1 MACSCERK
9 NAPIWGCSIK
19 RNHVILQI
27 RFLNLMG
34 TVMAL
39 HFASN
44 PAKVVEFGRL
54 LQETRNRHGLS
65 VEAMCKR
72 VGMSPDQIQAIE
84 DGDID
89 YFKRSTQTII
99 WHARL
104 YAKKMGIDLPEL
116 VFNDIRRTSATSS
129 HPAQKIPAFLLK
141 SISKSEIEKNEH
153 GRR

>member
-1 MACSCERK
+1 M
-9 NAPIWGCSIK
+9 
-19 RNHVILQI
+19 ILQI
-27 RFLNLMG
+27 SSFNVMG
-34 TVMAL
+34 TVMPL

-44 PAKVVEFGRL
+44 PAKVIEFGLL

-65 VEAMCKR
+65 IEAMSKR

-141 SISKSEIEKNEH
+141 SISKSETEKNEY
-153 GRR
+153 GSR

>member
-1 MACSCERK
+1 
-9 NAPIWGCSIK
+9 
-19 RNHVILQI
+19 
-27 RFLNLMG
+27 MG

-44 PAKVVEFGRL
+44 PSKVIEFGRL
-54 LQETRNRHGLS
+54 LQEARNLKGLS
-65 VEAMCKR
+65 IEAMCKR
-72 VGMSPDQIQAIE
+72 LGMRAEQIQAIE

-99 WHARL
+99 WYARL
-104 YAKKMGIDLPEL
+104 YAKKMGVDLPEL
-116 VFNDIRRTSATSS
+116 VFNDIRLSSTTSS

-141 SISKSEIEKNEH
+141 SISKSETEKNEY

>member
-1 MACSCERK
+1 M
-9 NAPIWGCSIK
+9 
-19 RNHVILQI
+19 ILQI

-54 LQETRNRHGLS
+54 LQETRNLHGLS

-84 DGDID
+84 NGDID

-104 YAKKMGIDLPEL
+104 YAKKMGIDLPDL

>member
-1 MACSCERK
+1 
-9 NAPIWGCSIK
+9 
-19 RNHVILQI
+19 
-27 RFLNLMG
+27 MG

-44 PAKVVEFGRL
+44 PGKVIEFGRL
-54 LQETRNRHGLS
+54 LQEARNLKGLS
-65 VEAMCKR
+65 IEAMCKR
-72 VGMSPDQIQAIE
+72 LGMRAEQIQAIE

-99 WHARL
+99 WYARL
-104 YAKKMGIDLPEL
+104 YAKKMGVDLPEL
-116 VFNDIRRTSATSS
+116 VFNDIRLSSTTSS

-141 SISKSEIEKNEH
+141 SISKSETEKNEY

>member
-1 MACSCERK
+1 M
-9 NAPIWGCSIK
+9 
-19 RNHVILQI
+19 ILQI
-27 RFLNLMG
+27 RFFNVKG

-44 PAKVVEFGRL
+44 PAKVIEFGRL

-65 VEAMCKR
+65 IEAMSKR

-141 SISKSEIEKNEH
+141 SISKSETEKNEY
-153 GRR
+153 GSR